1 MLMIILI
8 KLWLNCVNWT
18 RTLAVTRAGAHAN
31 VRAVML
37 EPPVSNCALFDWHA
51 LTLDIHPVIQ
61 VSNDR
66 LASARQ
72 GGSTARC
79 QYFFKSSILVQ
90 GAKAGSAV
98 AVYAVDSCLAVLTLT
113 QALWSRGR
121 IETGVDKAHN
131 YDRARLQ
138 LLPQSMAAKPE
149 MLPIVLTPSL
159 TAIVGILMGQRSL
172 LSYLINP
179 ITRGLIWALNKR

>member
-1 MLMIILI
+1 MIILI
-8 KLWLNCVNWT
+8 SLELNCVNWT

-31 VRAVML
+31 VRAAML
-37 EPPVSNCALFDWHA
+37 EPPMSSWASVDLQAMTQD
-51 LTLDIHPVIQ
+51 THPVIQ
-61 VSNDR
+61 LSNDR

-72 GGSTARC
+72 GISTDRC
-79 QYFFKSSILVQ
+79 QYSFKSSILVQ

-159 TAIVGILMGQRSL
+159 TAIFVILMGQRSL